1 MSSSDCDG
9 HGSVVADVGD
19 AGWLAAF
26 GVNVAVAALRLPMT
40 GELEWSERWVSSGIT
55 TKKVLIKFSCLFGIK
70 AKLIKAKE
78 SCFIQTKT
86 SVTHHH

>member
-26 GVNVAVAALRLPMT
+26 GVKVAEAALRLPMT
-40 GELEWSERWVSSGIT
+40 GELAWSERWVSSEN
-55 TKKVLIKFSCLFGIK
+55 TKKKYFN
-70 AKLIKAKE
+70 
-78 SCFIQTKT
+78 
-86 SVTHHH
+86 